1 MTNFVILCGGS
12 GSRLWPK
19 SREKLPKQLIKL
31 TNQYTMLQNTILRIN
46 HVTKKIDSQENILI
60 IICNKEH
67 VNIVELQIEE
77 LDLQFS
83 DYQIISEPKGRDSAP
98 AVCLSALC
106 GSSEDI
112 TFVFPCDHIFNDD
125 EFANCCLESL
135 LFLEDSIVTFGITP
149 TRIETGYGYI
159 KTENYKT
166 IQFVEKPNYETAE
179 KYFEQGYL
187 WNAGVFVFKNK
198 NLIRCFE
205 SYAPDILESCIKT
218 IYNSSFSTKI
228 TQLSEEHFSQ
238 CRAISMDHAIMEK
251 LCNDENS
258 QVNKITITYLSHW
271 NDIGSFS
278 ALYDELPKED
288 NNVLIGDV
296 ITLNTTN
303 CYIESET
310 LVATIGVDNLVIVNT
325 DDALL
330 VCNKDQ
336 TQYVKKIVEFLKK
349 NNRAEALVHKKVF
362 RPWGYY
368 INVYENETNFK
379 IKTIVVYPGKRLS
392 LQSHEHR
399 SEHWVIVKGNAQ
411 AQLGT
416 EEYLLNKDDH
426 IYIPVKTLHRIANVG
441 SDMLEFTETQI
452 GNYLGEDDII
462 RYEDDYGRV

>member
-31 TNQYTMLQNTILRIN
+31 TNQYTMLQNTILRIYN
-46 HVTKKIDSQENILI
+46 MAKKINSQDVLI

-67 VNIVELQIEE
+67 VHIVKLQIEE

-83 DYQIISEPKGRDSAP
+83 DYQIISETKGRDSAP
-98 AVCLSALC
+98 AICISSLC

-112 TFVFPCDHIFNDD
+112 TFVFPCDHIFDD
-125 EFANCCLESL
+125 NEFANCCLDSL
-135 LFLEDSIVTFGITP
+135 LFIEDSIVTFGITP

-166 IQFVEKPNYETAE
+166 IEYIEKPNYENAK

-198 NLIRCFE
+198 NLIKCFE
-205 SYAPDILESCIKT
+205 CYAPDILENCKKT
-218 IYNSSFSTKI
+218 IYNSSFSTRI
-228 TQLSEEHFSQ
+228 TELSEEYFSQ
-238 CRAISMDHAIMEK
+238 CRSISMDHAIMEK
-251 LCNDENS
+251 LCGDKNS
-258 QVNKITITYLSHW
+258 PVEKMTITYLSHW

-278 ALYDELPKED
+278 VLYDELPKED
-288 NNVLIGDV
+288 DNVLIGDV
-296 ITLNTTN
+296 VTLSTTN

-310 LVATIGVDNLVIVNT
+310 LVATIGINNLVIVNT

-336 TQYVKKIVEFLKK
+336 TQDVKKIVEYLKINK
-349 NNRAEALVHKKVF
+349 RDQASVHKKVF

-368 INVYENETNFK
+368 VNVYESEEGFK

-392 LQSHEHR
+392 LQSHNHR
-399 SEHWVIVKGNAQ
+399 SEHWVIVKGNARV
-411 AQLGT
+411 QLGT
-416 EEYLLNKDDH
+416 DEYLLNKDDH
-426 IYIPVKTLHRIANVG
+426 IYIPVKTLHRIENVG
-441 SDMLEFTETQI
+441 MYMLEFTETQI